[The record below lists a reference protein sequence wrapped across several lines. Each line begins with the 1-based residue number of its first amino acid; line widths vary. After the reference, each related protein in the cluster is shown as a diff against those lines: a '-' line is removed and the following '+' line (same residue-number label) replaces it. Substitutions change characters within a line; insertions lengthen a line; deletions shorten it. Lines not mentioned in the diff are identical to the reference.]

1 MHLLGTFVVLC
12 AILDV
17 VSPLVTTATTKLPTT
32 TTRLV
37 TTTTTKLP
45 TTTTRLVTTT
55 TTKLPTTTTR
65 LVTTTTTKL
74 PTTTTRLVT
83 TTTTNLPIT
92 AARLVATTTTNEES
106 ILINDPFWNQFLSF
120 RLQSP
125 FTTAHSKLLD
135 ESCLI
140 YLQQFVLNNP
150 KTNNY
155 GTLIEV
161 FNRLANVIRDE
172 YNNNIIIHQT
182 YNSLFI
188 LRLITKYFIEI
199 DSEQNFYPYFLP
211 QDISTER
218 ISLMTIFVDTLFRTT
233 IMLPVDSST
242 YGLHLEVL
250 NTLLSLLSIQMC
262 AKEAIFISSIYSIF
276 MHRLDPLLI
285 SEFTRTLLEHFIKQ
299 IECPPFLAADSTD
312 GSKNESGS
320 LFKIG
325 QTVASSLWSVV
336 TLGMSSSSTST
347 ATEGTATSIDSIK
360 DLRNRH
366 LSNQSIH
373 LLLILSN
380 HFTND
385 IHRNPY
391 RLALLHFTDT
401 QDSPTN
407 LPDSEPLPWF
417 SIDYHRL
424 YDVLCQTVHTDQSTL
439 LLYLLLHRNQHFKA
453 YVISRTNIDQI
464 VLPVLRVIYTSAEQ
478 NSHHIYMSLII
489 LLILSE
495 DDFFNRTIHDIKL
508 KKLTWYT
515 ERSTN
520 EISLGGLL
528 ISIVLRTIQYNMARM
543 RDKYLHT
550 NCLATLANMS
560 SQFQNLHTCITQRII
575 SLFNALS
582 RKHSKVLDLI
592 QQQSRQEH
600 TASSSST
607 IITNNIQIIASNDE
621 NFNEYVQDLSIIED
635 VMRMILEIINSCLTH
650 TLQYNVNLIYALL
663 YNREIF
669 DYYRTHPSFQ
679 DILQNIDIIITF
691 FTEKIDQLKYRSAEY
706 VKETLETT
714 VKQFPL
720 DRLKRFPD
728 LKFKYVEE
736 EQPEDFFV
744 PYVWSLVYKS
754 CNLHWSSE
762 SVLGL
767 KQQSL
772 NS

>member
-1 MHLLGTFVVLC
+1 MGAQYSSLNDLKSNEYLSRF
-12 AILDV
+12 I
-17 VSPLVTTATTKLPTT
+17 S
-32 TTRLV
+32 
-37 TTTTTKLP
+37 
-45 TTTTRLVTTT
+45 
-55 TTKLPTTTTR
+55 
-65 LVTTTTTKL
+65 
-74 PTTTTRLVT
+74 
-83 TTTTNLPIT
+83 
-92 AARLVATTTTNEES
+92 EES
-106 ILINDPFWNQFLSF
+106 ISINDPFWNQFLSF
-120 RLQSP
+120 RIQSP
-125 FTTAHSKLLD
+125 FTTAHSKLID
-135 ESCLI
+135 ESCVT

-155 GTLIEV
+155 GTLVEV

-172 YNNNIIIHQT
+172 YNNNIVIHQT
-182 YNSLFI
+182 YNALFI
-188 LRLITKYFIEI
+188 LRLITKHFIEI
-199 DSEQNFYPYFLP
+199 DSEQNLYPYFLP

-233 IMLPVDSST
+233 IMLPVDSYS

-250 NTLLSLLSIQMC
+250 NTLISLLCIQMC
-262 AKEAIFISSIYSIF
+262 AKEAILISSIYSIF
-276 MHRLDPLLI
+276 MHKLDPILI

-299 IECPPFLAADSTD
+299 LECPPFLAVDSTD
-312 GSKNESGS
+312 GSKSESGG

-325 QTVASSLWSVV
+325 QSVAIKLYSQLTTGSLWSVV
-336 TLGMSSSSTST
+336 TLGMSSSSTT
-347 ATEGTATSIDSIK
+347 TVTEATATSIDSTK
-360 DLRNRH
+360 ELRNRH

-385 IHRNPY
+385 VHRNPY

-401 QDSPTN
+401 QGKPINPTN

-464 VLPVLRVIYTSAEQ
+464 VLPVLQVIYTSTER

-495 DDFFNRTIHDIKL
+495 DDYFNRTVHDIKL

-515 ERSTN
+515 ERSIN

-560 SQFQNLHTCITQRII
+560 SQFQNLHTCVTQRII

-582 RKHSKVLDLI
+582 RKHSKILDFI
-592 QQQSRQEH
+592 QQHSRQEN
-600 TASSSST
+600 TASST
-607 IITNNIQIIASNDE
+607 PTTITNNMQIIASNDE
-621 NFNEYVQDLSIIED
+621 NFNEYIQDLSIIED

-650 TLQYNVNLIYALL
+650 TLRYNVNLIYALL

-679 DILQNIDIIITF
+679 DILQNIDTTITF
-691 FTEKIDQLKYRSAEY
+691 FAEKIDQLKYRSAEY
-706 VKETLETT
+706 VKETLETS

-720 DRLKRFPD
+720 DRLKKFPD

-744 PYVWSLVYKS
+744 PYVWSLVYNS
-754 CNLHWSSE
+754 CNLYWSSE
-762 SVLGL
+762 SALAF

-772 NS
+772 DS